1 MKQHKSPHASKDNR
15 RAHRGR
21 PTPKWLSQQQD
32 LDEMARRRTMMVLR
46 VLSGEQPVTDAI
58 LEAKISRGTYYQLE
72 TKALQAVLR
81 ALAPGAE
88 LSGTPG
94 ADGMVR
100 RISELEGQ
108 VKQLLQEKRR
118 AERLLFLTKKLVKK
132 GPLASPLRGRP
143 RKTSSSSSTKAG
155 AGASTNS
162 ATSNS
167 TPPQAAVP
175 STSSRDG
182 ATAP

>member
-1 MKQHKSPHASKDNR
+1 MKLHKSLPASKDNR
-15 RAHRGR
+15 RAHRPR
-21 PTPKWLSQQQD
+21 PTPKWLSEQQD
-32 LDEMARRRTMMVLR
+32 LDEMARRRTMMVLH
-46 VLSGEQPVTDAI
+46 VLSGELAVTDAI
-58 LEAKISRGTYYQLE
+58 TDAKISRGTYYQLE
-72 TKALQAVLR
+72 TKALQAMLR

-100 RISELEGQ
+100 RISELEEQ
-108 VKQLLQEKRR
+108 VKHLLKEKRR

-132 GPLASPLRGRP
+132 GPMASPLRGRP
-143 RKTSSSSSTKAG
+143 RKTSSSSSTRPGG
-155 AGASTNS
+155 AASTSS

-167 TPPQAAVP
+167 TPPLAAVP

-182 ATAP
+182 ASTP